1 MVEGSFQKGD
11 HGIRSLGIERMVLLV
26 REPRVFSL
34 HWVSQCGVQNREKLL
49 KTLSTAFPVTFRTIL
64 TSHAPF
70 RNGHPRKQVTA

>member
-34 HWVSQCGVQNREKLL
+34 LNTGFLSVVS
-49 KTLSTAFPVTFRTIL
+49 RTG
-64 TSHAPF
+64 
-70 RNGHPRKQVTA
+70 RGC